1 MIFIQ
6 PPAARLQSLPTSTD
20 KEESLVSTV
29 FALSMATLR
38 VSVAELQ
45 IGMYVARL
53 NVSWLRSPFLRHSFL
68 IEHPSQIEKLV
79 RAGVTTVEID
89 LDRGIGPQSLR
100 PSDVPPADT
109 TVPQEH
115 MGLRTKSLDQ
125 LNKEYAQAKSAKQQL
140 DHAVQSVFS
149 TIKETGT
156 VNPQQAAEAVQEI
169 TIVMRTLSNSAI
181 FMALSQNRSGDS
193 TLSRH
198 ALTVCTLSLVLGQTF
213 QFNPLELQELATAA
227 LLHDIGLLQLSP
239 TLLRQAHV
247 PTALPMSVQQQFQT
261 HPRLAALSLQRQGG
275 IEPETL
281 HLIAHHHAYLDESG
295 YPKET
300 RGQSTSDRAR
310 ILMVIDRYDELT
322 TGFGGLPPLTP
333 QQTFQHLYK
342 EARQGKLDQRFV
354 SSFIAIVGIYP
365 VHSYVRL
372 NTRELAVV
380 TELNQAT
387 LHQPII
393 TITHQPGGEI
403 YPTPFLVDLA
413 HQERETQPRVIETVL
428 NDPPPS
434 LLSAPSHAA

>member
-1 MIFIQ
+1 
-6 PPAARLQSLPTSTD
+6 
-20 KEESLVSTV
+20 
-29 FALSMATLR
+29 MATLR
-38 VSVAELQ
+38 VPVAELQ

-68 IEHPSQIEKLV
+68 IEDPSQIEKLV
-79 RAGVTTVEID
+79 RAGITTVEID
-89 LDRGIGPQSLR
+89 LDRGIGPQPLR
-100 PSDVPPADT
+100 PSDVPLSDPP
-109 TVPQEH
+109 VPQKQ
-115 MGLRTKSLDQ
+115 MGQHIKSLDQ
-125 LNKEYAQAKSAKQQL
+125 LNQEYAQAKLAKQQL

-149 TIKETGT
+149 TITETGT

-181 FMALSQNRSGDS
+181 FMAVSQHRAGDS

-198 ALTVCTLSLVLGQTF
+198 ALAVCTLSLVLGQTF

-227 LLHDIGLLQLSP
+227 LLHDIGLLQISP
-239 TLLRQAHV
+239 SLLRQAHV
-247 PTALPMSVQQQFQT
+247 PAALSMSEQQQFQT

-295 YPKET
+295 YPKEG
-300 RGQSTSDRAR
+300 RGQFTSDRAR

-322 TGFGGLPPLTP
+322 TGFGGIPALTP
-333 QQTFQHLYK
+333 QHTFQQLYK
-342 EARQGKLDQRFV
+342 EAQQGKLDQRFV
-354 SSFIAIVGIYP
+354 SSFIAIIGIYP

-380 TELNQAT
+380 TELNQST

-393 TITHQPGGEI
+393 TITHQPSGEI
-403 YPTPFLVDLA
+403 YRTPFLVDLA
-413 HQERETQPRVIETVL
+413 HQDREAQQRVIETVL

-434 LLSAPSHAA
+434 LLSAPPQAA